1 MNVYTFPFDTCE
13 TPQETGIAQPYSVLV
28 NVVTC
33 SIVAFFLVKT
43 PHWHAFWLLLALLI
57 FELNHT
63 LSHFIH
69 IPGSFLF
76 TITHVSGFLVNLALL
91 NFLYHVTKTLPPW
104 YYIALWGIILA
115 VDGYAFFNLS
125 FIYFVLTQIVLF
137 VAILFFYYPRLSQPV
152 QRSFRW
158 ILGSTVVI
166 YLGFV
171 NEKLHCKDMLAAFP
185 NFPFHVIIETLSIVP
200 IYLLSSTLYN
210 L

>member
-1 MNVYTFPFDTCE
+1 
-13 TPQETGIAQPYSVLV
+13 
-28 NVVTC
+28 
-33 SIVAFFLVKT
+33 LVKT
-43 PHWHAFWLLLALLI
+43 QNWHAFWLLLPLLI

-91 NFLYHVTKTLPPW
+91 NFLYHVTRTMPPW
-104 YYIALWGIILA
+104 YYIALWGAILA

-137 VAILFFYYPRLSQPV
+137 IAILFFYYSRLSKPV
-152 QRSFRW
+152 QRSFQW

-171 NEKLHCKDMLAAFP
+171 NEKLHCKDMLNAFP

-200 IYLLSSTLYN
+200 IYLLSSTLYT